1 MSENQRTPIMQ
12 QIIGTIAKVSG
23 VAPEELNGKTSLY
36 GDLSL
41 DSLAMFEIVIDLE
54 ELYDLRISDEDIE
67 HVKTIDD
74 IASYVERHVRASGG
88 QAAGDAHG

>member
-1 MSENQRTPIMQ
+1 MPENQRSQIMQ

-54 ELYDLRISDEDIE
+54 EIYDLRISDEDIE

-74 IASYVERHVRASGG
+74 IASYVERHARPASEKAG
-88 QAAGDAHG
+88 GDAHG